1 MTRTL
6 SVGGN
11 QGRGDPCIRAT
22 AMHRIPEL
30 QTECG
35 GEYVANGEG
44 FPMAEQQA
52 SDDRAYWL
60 LFLAVSAVFALIT
73 VIAAVTAYPNLR

>member
-1 MTRTL
+1 MTRPL

-11 QGRGDPCIRAT
+11 QGCGEAIPSRSL
-22 AMHRIPEL
+22 HRIPEL

-44 FPMAEQQA
+44 FPMADPA

-73 VIAAVTAYPNLR
+73 LIAAVTAYPNLR

>member
-1 MTRTL
+1 MTRTIA
-6 SVGGN
+6 VGER

-22 AMHRIPEL
+22 AMHRIAEL

-52 SDDRAYWL
+52 SNTGYWL
-60 LFLAVSAVFALIT
+60 LHAAVTVLFLIFT
-73 VIAAVTAYPNLR
+73 VMVAVTAYPNLR

>member
-52 SDDRAYWL
+52 SDDRSYWL

-73 VIAAVTAYPNLR
+73 LIAAVTAYPNLR